1 MKSRSVCGTIL
12 DRSFFCRPTKMVARG
27 LLGQVSVHGDLCAE
41 IRETEA
47 YLPVGDEAAHAVAG
61 QTRRTRI
68 LFGPAGH
75 AYVYLNYGMHHLF
88 NVVAEVEGI
97 PGCVLIRAAGPWK
110 GPGRLSRGMGIDLR
124 HYGVD
129 LTQGPLRIERGRNI
143 EEENVLVRPRVGIR
157 RSSELFLRFLIA

>member
-27 LLGQVSVHGDLCAE
+27 LLGQVLVHGDLRAE

-97 PGCVLIRAAGPWK
+97 PGCVLIR
-110 GPGRLSRGMGIDLR
+110 GMGIDLR
-124 HYGVD
+124 HYGVG